1 MQIADILSK
10 KDRLLAIIDHYTD
23 GNQRKFADLLGVQ
36 AQTVNSWIRRDTF
49 DMDLVYANCS
59 GISADWLLSGQ
70 GNMLKNE
77 HSTHT
82 IEKYQYISD
91 EEIIEIEN
99 PPIVPRELTKTPNF
113 DTLELVKNDAD
124 ELITSRVKI
133 DGLAFSMWV
142 RVGDAALEPHYHPED
157 KLALIAYPHGQ
168 ERPIYGKV
176 HGIDTISNGMILRRL
191 YPHPDGYIA
200 KSYAPDEFPDLF
212 IPNED
217 IIRVYR
223 ALVQVR
229 TL

>member
-1 MQIADILSK
+1 MANFIERLQCYMEFKGINDNQMTIAAELSNGLLGKLKKNGKGMNSINIEKILSY
-10 KDRLLAIIDHYTD
+10 YTD
-23 GNQRKFADLLGVQ
+23 L
-36 AQTVNSWIRRDTF
+36 
-49 DMDLVYANCS
+49 
-59 GISADWLLSGQ
+59 SAEWLLTGR
-70 GNMLKNE
+70 GNMLKSE
-77 HSTHT
+77 HSTVH
-82 IEKYQYISD
+82 EENHQYISD
-91 EEIIEIEN
+91 TEIIEIDN
-99 PPIVPRELTKTPNF
+99 PPIVPRELTKIPNF

>member
-1 MQIADILSK
+1 MERRIGASKSVLSRAINNGTDIQSK
-10 KDRLLAIIDHYTD
+10 WLQVIVENYP
-23 GNQRKFADLLGVQ
+23 Q
-36 AQTVNSWIRRDTF
+36 
-49 DMDLVYANCS
+49 Y
-59 GISADWLLSGQ
+59 SAEWLLSGQ

-77 HSTHT
+77 T
-82 IEKYQYISD
+82 IEKYQYRSD
-91 EEIIEIEN
+91 SEIIEIEN
-99 PPIVPRELTKTPNF
+99 PPIVPRELTKRPNT
-113 DTLELVKNDAD
+113 DILELIREDSE
-124 ELITSRVKI
+124 ELTPSRVKVE
-133 DGLAFSMWV
+133 GLAFTMWV
-142 RVGDAALEPHYHPED
+142 RVGDAALEPYYHPED
-157 KLALIAYPHGQ
+157 KLALIAYPIGQ

-212 IPNED
+212 IPHDD

>member
-77 HSTHT
+77 HSTQT
-82 IEKYQYISD
+82 IEKYQYRSD
-91 EEIIEIEN
+91 SEIIEIEN

-212 IPNED
+212 IPHDD

>member
-1 MQIADILSK
+1 MATILSRIEEIASK
-10 KDRLLAIIDHYTD
+10 EGITIGAFERNIGASKGVLSRAINNGTD
-23 GNQRKFADLLGVQ
+23 IQAKWLGVIVEKYPQ
-36 AQTVNSWIRRDTF
+36 
-49 DMDLVYANCS
+49 Y
-59 GISADWLLSGQ
+59 SADWLLSGQ
-70 GNMLKNE
+70 GNMLKNAQN
-77 HSTHT
+77 TQT
-82 IEKYQYISD
+82 VEKYQYRSD
-91 EEIIEIEN
+91 SEIIEIEN
-99 PPIVPRELTKTPNF
+99 PPIVPRELTKKPNL

-212 IPNED
+212 IPHDD

>member
-1 MQIADILSK
+1 MANFIERLQSYMDCKGINDNQMTIAAELSVGLLGKLKKNGKGMNSANIEKILSYY
-10 KDRLLAIIDHYTD
+10 KDL
-23 GNQRKFADLLGVQ
+23 
-36 AQTVNSWIRRDTF
+36 
-49 DMDLVYANCS
+49 
-59 GISADWLLSGQ
+59 SAEWLLTGQ

-82 IEKYQYISD
+82 IEKYRYRSD
-91 EEIIEIEN
+91 DEIIEIEN
-99 PPIVPRELTKTPNF
+99 PPIVPRELTKKPNL
-113 DTLELVKNDAD
+113 DTLELVKNDSD

-142 RVGDAALEPHYHPED
+142 LVGDAALEPHYHPED

>member
-1 MQIADILSK
+1 MMEKSE
-10 KDRLLAIIDHYTD
+10 RL
-23 GNQRKFADLLGVQ
+23 NLL
-36 AQTVNSWIRRDTF
+36 IKH
-49 DMDLVYANCS
+49 YANGNKSQFAKQLDMTPQGINTWISRNTYDIELIYSKCD
-59 GISADWLLSGQ
+59 GISADWLISGQ
-70 GNMLKNE
+70 GNMLKNKP
-77 HSTHT
+77 THT
-82 IEKYQYISD
+82 IEKYQYRSD
-91 EEIIEIEN
+91 SEIIEIEN
-99 PPIVPRELTKTPNF
+99 PPIVPRELTKRPNL
-113 DTLELVKNDAD
+113 DTLELVKNDD
-124 ELITSRVKI
+124 EELIASRVKI

-212 IPNED
+212 IPHDD

>member
-1 MQIADILSK
+1 MATILTRIEEIASKEGITIGAFERNIGASKGVLSRAINNGTDIQAK
-10 KDRLLAIIDHYTD
+10 W
-23 GNQRKFADLLGVQ
+23 LGVIVEKYPQ
-36 AQTVNSWIRRDTF
+36 
-49 DMDLVYANCS
+49 Y
-59 GISADWLLSGQ
+59 SADWLLSGQ
-70 GNMLKNE
+70 GDMLKKE

-82 IEKYQYISD
+82 IEKYQYRSD
-91 EEIIEIEN
+91 DEIIEIEN

>member
-1 MQIADILSK
+1 MTTILSRIQEIASSEGITIGAMERRIGASK
-10 KDRLLAIIDHYTD
+10 SVLSRAINNGTD
-23 GNQRKFADLLGVQ
+23 IQSKWLQVIVENYPQ
-36 AQTVNSWIRRDTF
+36 
-49 DMDLVYANCS
+49 Y
-59 GISADWLLSGQ
+59 SAEWLLSGQ

-77 HSTHT
+77 T
-82 IEKYQYISD
+82 IEKYQYRSD
-91 EEIIEIEN
+91 SEIIEIEN
-99 PPIVPRELTKTPNF
+99 PPIVPRELTKRPNT
-113 DTLELVKNDAD
+113 DILELIREDSE
-124 ELITSRVKI
+124 ELTPSRVKVE
-133 DGLAFSMWV
+133 GLAFTMWV
-142 RVGDAALEPHYHPED
+142 RVGDAALEPYYHPED
-157 KLALIAYPHGQ
+157 KLALIAYPIGQ

-212 IPNED
+212 IPHDD

>member
-1 MQIADILSK
+1 MMEKSE
-10 KDRLLAIIDHYTD
+10 RL
-23 GNQRKFADLLGVQ
+23 NLL
-36 AQTVNSWIRRDTF
+36 IKH
-49 DMDLVYANCS
+49 YANGNKSQFAKQLDMTPQGINTWISRNTYDIELIYSKCD
-59 GISADWLLSGQ
+59 GISADWLISGQ

-82 IEKYQYISD
+82 IEKYQYSSD
-91 EEIIEIEN
+91 DEIIEIEN

>member
-1 MQIADILSK
+1 MMEKSE
-10 KDRLLAIIDHYTD
+10 RL
-23 GNQRKFADLLGVQ
+23 NLL
-36 AQTVNSWIRRDTF
+36 IKH
-49 DMDLVYANCS
+49 YANGNKSQFAKQLDMTPQGINTWISRNTYDIELIYSKCD
-59 GISADWLLSGQ
+59 GISADWLISGQ

-77 HSTHT
+77 PTHT
-82 IEKYQYISD
+82 IEKYQYRSD
-91 EEIIEIEN
+91 SEIIEIEN

-212 IPNED
+212 IPHDD

>member
-1 MQIADILSK
+1 MATILSRIEEIASK
-10 KDRLLAIIDHYTD
+10 EGITIGAFERNIGASKGVLSRAINNGTD
-23 GNQRKFADLLGVQ
+23 IQAKWLGVIVEKYPQ
-36 AQTVNSWIRRDTF
+36 
-49 DMDLVYANCS
+49 Y
-59 GISADWLLSGQ
+59 SADWLLSGQ
-70 GNMLKNE
+70 GKMLKNE
-77 HSTHT
+77 HSTQT
-82 IEKYQYISD
+82 IENYQYRSD
-91 EEIIEIEN
+91 SEIIEIEN
-99 PPIVPRELTKTPNF
+99 PPIVPRELTKKPNL

-133 DGLAFSMWV
+133 DGLAFSMWI

-212 IPNED
+212 IPHDD

>member
-77 HSTHT
+77 HSTQT
-82 IEKYQYISD
+82 IEKYQYRSD
-91 EEIIEIEN
+91 SEIIEIED

-212 IPNED
+212 IPHDD

>member
-1 MQIADILSK
+1 MGNFIE
-10 KDRLLAIIDHYTD
+10 RLQVYMEFKGINDNQMTID
-23 GNQRKFADLLGVQ
+23 ADLSNGLLGKLKKSGKGM
-36 AQTVNSWIRRDTF
+36 NSINIEKILTSYP
-49 DMDLVYANCS
+49 DL
-59 GISADWLLSGQ
+59 SADWLLTGR
-70 GNMLKNE
+70 GNMLKEEKN
-77 HSTHT
+77 S
-82 IEKYQYISD
+82 IDVEKYQYRPD
-91 EEIIEIEN
+91 DEIIEIEN
-99 PPIVPRELTKTPNF
+99 PPIVPRELTKKPNL

-212 IPNED
+212 IPNDD

>member
-1 MQIADILSK
+1 MQLADILSK

-82 IEKYQYISD
+82 IEKYQYRSD
-91 EEIIEIEN
+91 SEIIEIEN
-99 PPIVPRELTKTPNF
+99 PPIVPRELTKRPNL
-113 DTLELVKNDAD
+113 DTLELVKNDD
-124 ELITSRVKI
+124 EELIASRVKI

-212 IPNED
+212 IPHDD